1 MSQPDALP
9 SREITAYET
18 AGGARIFQIPVQQFP
33 ILWGNI
39 YLVLFDQ
46 PGGESY
52 RVLIDTGS
60 GFGDSNSHLESGL
73 QAVAELTGR
82 QISLSDLTHVLI
94 THGHIDH
101 FGGLA
106 YVRPRTS
113 AQIGVHELDL
123 RNLTNYEERVT
134 VVARRLNEFLCE
146 AGVEEGFRGRLID
159 MYKINKSLYRSV
171 KIDFTY
177 EDVGMHLGPFEILH
191 VPGHCAGHVVIRL
204 HDVLFSGDHILHDT
218 SPHQAPE
225 HLTLFT
231 GLEHYLHSL
240 GVVQGWANNVRF
252 TFGGHENPV
261 TDLPL
266 RISEIREV
274 HGQRITK
281 VLDLLE
287 EPHTIEE
294 VSRILFGE
302 VHGYNILLALEE
314 AGAHIEYLYQRGRL
328 EIYNLSVLESMEGCV
343 PLLYHRLS

>member
-1 MSQPDALP
+1 MAQHEPLSSCQV
-9 SREITAYET
+9 TAYET
-18 AGGARIFQIPVQQFP
+18 SGGARIFRIPIQQFP
-33 ILWGNI
+33 ILWGNV
-39 YLVLFDQ
+39 YLVLYEQ

-60 GFGDSNSHLESGL
+60 GFGDSNNHLECGL
-73 QAVAELTGR
+73 QAVSELTGEK
-82 QISLSDLTHVLI
+82 IFLSNLTHVLI

-106 YVRPRTS
+106 YIRPRTN

-134 VVARRLNEFLCE
+134 VIARRLNEFLGE
-146 AGVEEGFRGRLID
+146 AGVDNGLQSDLVE
-159 MYKINKSLYRSV
+159 MYKVNKSLYRSV

-177 EDVGMHLGPFEILH
+177 EATGMHLGPFEMLH

-204 HDVLFSGDHILHDT
+204 HDILFSGDHILHDT
-218 SPHQAPE
+218 SPHQSPE

-231 GLEHYLHSL
+231 GLAHYLQSL
-240 GVVQGWANNVRF
+240 EAVQHWATGVRL

-261 TDLPL
+261 TDLISRVAEIRDVHRK
-266 RISEIREV
+266 RISS
-274 HGQRITK
+274 
-281 VLDLLE
+281 VLELLE
-287 EPHTIEE
+287 TPHTIIE
-294 VSRILFGE
+294 VSRNLFGE

-314 AGAHIEYLYQRGRL
+314 SGAHIEYLYQRGLL
-328 EIYNLSVLESMEGCV
+328 EIHNLSLLESTDGCI